1 MNLNLLLTSGAGAA
15 GADWTIWIMMGVMVV
30 MMFFMS
36 RSSKKREKQA
46 AEMRNSVQVGDGVT
60 TIGGIV
66 GRVVSIKDDTV
77 LLETGSDRN
86 KLRIMKW
93 AIQDVEKL
101 DLGGAK
107 AEEKKV
113 AKKEKA
119 EDAE

>member
-1 MNLNLLLTSGAGAA
+1 MNLNLLLTADTGAA
-15 GADWTIWIMMGVMVV
+15 GSDWTIWIMMGVMVV

-107 AEEKKV
+107 PEEKK
-113 AKKEKA
+113 ASKKEKA

>member
-1 MNLNLLLTSGAGAA
+1 MGGTMMTIIPLILL
-15 GADWTIWIMMGVMVV
+15 IVIMYFLMI
-30 MMFFMS
+30 
-36 RSSKKREKQA
+36 RPQKKREKETTA
-46 AEMRNSVQVGDGVT
+46 MRNSVQVGDGVT

-107 AEEKKV
+107 PEEKK
-113 AKKEKA
+113 ASKKEKA